1 MRPTPPLCFATLA
14 LLSILALGCEKSPA
28 PATRPT
34 VPAPIATPPAAPED
48 HSLTPAEYIA
58 AGFPAHDRGWGG
70 QDMAKA
76 GELLTPMAASTP
88 DRLPRFRSAKSGP
101 MFDRIVSP
109 DNADLFRNRTLPVNA
124 RMSQLDPY
132 MGGCAAIFKAYWVAF
147 EKHAVG
153 GRDIIELMNNQLR
166 TSAAAL
172 ELADEFMATV
182 PANDPRLEV
191 RRAGVEQMKR
201 GNAMVVS
208 GMVQSLTESGS
219 YSAADRVVLADGLR
233 QTLPGMLGHLPAG
246 SRQEIVAR
254 IAALADDEAL
264 KDLRPAIVDL
274 ASAVD
279 AAAKAAG
286 K

>member
-1 MRPTPPLCFATLA
+1 MRPTFSPWLATLA
-14 LLSILALGCEKSPA
+14 VLSILALGCEKSPA
-28 PATRPT
+28 PATRAAAPT
-34 VPAPIATPPAAPED
+34 PIATPPAAPED
-48 HSLTPAEYIA
+48 RSLTPAEYIA
-58 AGFPAHDRGWGG
+58 AGLPAHDRGWGG
-70 QDMAKA
+70 QDMAKG
-76 GELLTPMAASTP
+76 GEILTSMAASTP
-88 DRLPRFRSAKSGP
+88 DRLPRFQSAKSGP
-101 MFDRIVSP
+101 MFGRIVSP

-124 RMSQLDPY
+124 RMAQLDPY

-172 ELADEFMATV
+172 ELADEFMSTV
-182 PANDPRLEV
+182 PADDPRLEV

-201 GNAMVVS
+201 GNAMVVA

-219 YSAADRVVLADGLR
+219 YSVADRVVLVDGLT
-233 QTLPGMLGHLPAG
+233 QTLPGMLGRLPAG

-254 IAALADDEAL
+254 IASLAHDEAL
-264 KDLRPAIVDL
+264 KDLRPAIVNL
-274 ASAVD
+274 SSAVD
-279 AAAKAAG
+279 AAARAAG